1 MILSGEVPSPIDP
14 PSGRHFHP
22 RRPFAMEQCSRVAP
36 TLKSVVPGRVVS
48 CHLS

>member
-1 MILSGEVPSPIDP
+1 
-14 PSGRHFHP
+14 
-22 RRPFAMEQCSRVAP
+22 MEQCSRVAP